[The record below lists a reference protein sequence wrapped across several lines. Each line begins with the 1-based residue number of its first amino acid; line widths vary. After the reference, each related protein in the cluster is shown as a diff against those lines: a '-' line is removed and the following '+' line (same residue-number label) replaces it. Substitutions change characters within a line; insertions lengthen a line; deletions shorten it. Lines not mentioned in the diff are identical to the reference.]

1 MDSRKLV
8 YRESGMIALGEAICL
23 AVMLAIFAM
32 LGYFDSS
39 VLLGGIIGTLLAVLN
54 FFFMA
59 VSATLAADKAQAQ
72 DVKGG
77 TVLMKGSYLIRMI
90 VIFIILVALIKSGLC
105 HPIAAILPMV
115 FVRPIITVA
124 EFFRKSGENQA

>member
-8 YRESGMIALGEAICL
+8 YRESSIIALGEAICL

-59 VSATLAADKAQAQ
+59 VSATLAADKAQA
-72 DVKGG
+72 
-77 TVLMKGSYLIRMI
+77 
-90 VIFIILVALIKSGLC
+90 
-105 HPIAAILPMV
+105 V
-115 FVRPIITVA
+115 FQTFSLQFLEI
-124 EFFRKSGENQA
+124 